1 MIGGGEIYS
10 QTLSD
15 CSEIFLTEVLC
26 EVPDG
31 DAFFPDITDSFVVAE
46 ILDENE
52 DFILRRWVRIPN
64 SKAVEEI
71 NQRTS
76 NGDIKPDWEYPAGQF
91 FVLIKLVR

>member
-1 MIGGGEIYS
+1 MFSDQLEMSKQSYTRDEAYVIGGGEIYS

-52 DFILRRWVRIPN
+52 DFILRRWVRN
-64 SKAVEEI
+64 C
-71 NQRTS
+71 
-76 NGDIKPDWEYPAGQF
+76 
-91 FVLIKLVR
+91 